1 MSNYQAV
8 QQRFDYLSVLLRAP
22 EAIKNRRALLLL
34 VGTLFMTAVIF
45 GVGSL
50 LAAKLFSSAEAILAA
65 SAIFMILAALVF
77 LSGSSGVGLLLM
89 DQAHDIELRGTM
101 DAIIGG
107 VMCAGKFLMVLL
119 IDTLIFGLF
128 ICAGALLILACKI
141 PWVGPVLYTFI
152 YPATILAYGLIIA
165 MLMFVILP
173 MTFPAIWEGN
183 TLTGIYARRWSLFK
197 DRFVQILMSQIV
209 LLLIVSLIAHVIFT
223 VLLSG
228 FGVASLLSFSIIG
241 PTIDINSLQGFLQS
255 IMGVNNSKGD
265 GQGHMIAGALGG
277 GTLFFTVGLIPGL
290 IVMFGGNLIYI
301 RAVKGLDFSAAE
313 AGISAKVEATRRRA
327 EEAKKRATEAAQRA
341 REASAQHMQ
350 KSQVNLGDPKP
361 TDAVQSQLATRE
373 SEQLLCPGCGIGL
386 LAEDVFCGECGHKLR

>member
-1 MSNYQAV
+1 MSNYQAA
-8 QQRFDYLSVLLRAP
+8 QQKFDYLSVLLRAP
-22 EAIKNRRALLLL
+22 EAMKNRRALLLL
-34 VGTLFMTAVIF
+34 VGTLFMTAVVF

-50 LAAKLFSSAEAILAA
+50 LAVKLLSAAEARLAA
-65 SAIFMILAALVF
+65 SVIFMILAALVF
-77 LSGSSGVGLLLM
+77 LSGSSGSGLLLM
-89 DQAHDIELRGTM
+89 DQAHDIELRGMM

-128 ICAGALLILACKI
+128 ICAGALLILVCKI

-165 MLMFVILP
+165 MLVFVILP

-183 TLTGIYARRWSLFK
+183 TLTGIYARRWSLCK
-197 DRFVQILMSQIV
+197 ERFVQIFMSQIV
-209 LLLIVSLIAHVIFT
+209 LFLIVALIAHVIFT
-223 VLLSG
+223 ALFSG
-228 FGVASLLSFSIIG
+228 LGVSSLLSFSILG
-241 PTIDINSLQGFLQS
+241 PKIDVSSLQGFWQL
-255 IMGVNNSKGD
+255 IMGVSGGKGD

-290 IVMFGGNLIYI
+290 IVLFGGNLIYI
-301 RAVKGLDFSAAE
+301 RAIKGLDFSAAE
-313 AGISAKVEATRRRA
+313 AGISAKVEATKRRA

-350 KSQVNLGDPKP
+350 KSQGNQGGPKP
-361 TDAVQSQLATRE
+361 TDAVQSQLAMQE
-373 SEQLLCPGCGIGL
+373 SGQLLCPGCGVGL